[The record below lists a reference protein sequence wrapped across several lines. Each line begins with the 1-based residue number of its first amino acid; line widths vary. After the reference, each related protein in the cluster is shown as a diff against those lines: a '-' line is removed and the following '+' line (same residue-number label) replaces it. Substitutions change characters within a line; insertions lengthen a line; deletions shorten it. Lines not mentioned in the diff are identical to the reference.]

1 MPEAARLLRLALR
14 LAVPLALM
22 AALSTLAH
30 LPVGAPP
37 EGAALRLAL
46 RTAAARVE
54 ICRDRTA
61 DELAALPAHMRQ
73 ARVCE
78 ETAIDYRLRVAI
90 DGDVVL
96 DRRVTHRGVRRTRP
110 LVVDVDL
117 PVAPGG
123 RLLEVEFL
131 PVDPPADAAGSLPAA
146 TFAESVDFAPGRI
159 RLLALEADGRLRLRA
174 GAASEA
180 VPAGQG

>member
-1 MPEAARLLRLALR
+1 MAELARLLRAALR
-14 LAVPLALM
+14 LAVPLGLM
-22 AALSTLAH
+22 AAVSTLAH

-37 EGAALRLAL
+37 EEAALRLAL
-46 RTAAARVE
+46 RTGAARVE

-61 DELAALPAHMRQ
+61 AELAALPAHMRQ
-73 ARVCE
+73 VRVCD

-90 DGDVVL
+90 DGAVRL

-117 PVAPGG
+117 PVAPGV
-123 RLLEVEFL
+123 RRLEVEFL
-131 PVDPPADAAGSLPAA
+131 PVDPPVDAAESLPAA

-159 RLLALEADGRLRLRA
+159 LLLALEADGGLRLRA
-174 GAASEA
+174 GAVSEA
-180 VPAGQG
+180 VPAGEG

>member
-1 MPEAARLLRLALR
+1 VAEVARLLRAALR
-14 LAVPLALM
+14 LALPLALM
-22 AALSTLAH
+22 AVIATLAH

-54 ICRDRTA
+54 VCRDRSA
-61 DELAALPAHMRQ
+61 QELAALPAHMRQ
-73 ARVCE
+73 VRVCE
-78 ETAIDYRLRVAI
+78 ETAVDYRLRVAI
-90 DGDVVL
+90 DGAVRL

-117 PVAPGG
+117 PVAPGE

-131 PVDPPADAAGSLPAA
+131 PVDPPAEAVASLPAA
-146 TFAESVDFAPGRI
+146 TFAARVDFAPGRI
-159 RLLALEADGRLRLRA
+159 QLLALAADGRLQLPA
-174 GAASEA
+174 GAFSGPA
-180 VPAGQG
+180 PAGEG